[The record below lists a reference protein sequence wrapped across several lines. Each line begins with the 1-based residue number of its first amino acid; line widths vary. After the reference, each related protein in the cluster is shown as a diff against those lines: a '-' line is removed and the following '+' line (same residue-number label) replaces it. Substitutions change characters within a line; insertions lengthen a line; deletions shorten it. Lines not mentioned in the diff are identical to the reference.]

1 MEYANGTKKRW
12 AADETKRLTEENES
26 ATRLWN
32 VFEKAYK
39 DEDVK
44 NKVLQRMVA
53 KFQTT
58 VYEVQRKLHNLR

>member
-1 MEYANGTKKRW
+1 MEHANGTKKKW
-12 AADETKRLTEENES
+12 SAEETKRLTEENES

-32 VFEKAYK
+32 VFEKAYR
-39 DEDVK
+39 DTDVK
-44 NKVLQRMVA
+44 NEVLQGMAA